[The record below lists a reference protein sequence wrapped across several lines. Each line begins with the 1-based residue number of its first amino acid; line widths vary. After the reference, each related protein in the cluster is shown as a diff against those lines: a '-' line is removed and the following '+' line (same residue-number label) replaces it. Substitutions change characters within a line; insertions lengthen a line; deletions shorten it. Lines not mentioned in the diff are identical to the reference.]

1 MFLTYNFRVDTS
13 ESQFPQFII
22 AGQLRRDFIILP
34 DRNTR
39 IDVPGGNAIYAA
51 GGLAVWEPS
60 PPPGIVAR
68 VGLDYPQE
76 WLERFAQR
84 GIDVRGVHVLP
95 QPVDLRAF
103 VSFLEMPP
111 LSNEDPVASFAKIG
125 QPFPKS
131 LIGYQHRSSTTDS
144 RSRLNST
151 SIRQSDL
158 IPDYL
163 KASAAH
169 ICPLDYLTHTLLP
182 AVLRQAG
189 FNLVTLDPSPG
200 YMNSTFWDD
209 IPSLITG
216 LTAFLPSEEETR
228 SLFHGRSSD
237 LWEMAEAIA
246 AYGCQIVV
254 IKRGERGQLVFD
266 AASRRRWEIPSYPV
280 QSVDP
285 TGAGDAYC
293 GGFLAGLRKTSDP
306 LQAALFG
313 NISAS
318 LALQGHGPF
327 YAMDALPG
335 LAHARLE
342 ALRQLAREV

>member
-1 MFLTYNFRVDTS
+1 MDSS
-13 ESQFPQFII
+13 ESQIPQFII

-34 DRNTR
+34 NGDTR
-39 IDVPGGNAIYAA
+39 IDVPGGNAVYAA
-51 GGLAVWEPS
+51 AGLAVWEPN

-68 VGLDYPQE
+68 VGNDYPRE
-76 WLERFAQR
+76 WLEKFAQR
-84 GIDVRGVHVLP
+84 GIDVRGVHVLA

-103 VSFLEMPP
+103 ISFLEIPP
-111 LSNEDPVASFAKIG
+111 LLTEDPVSSFAKIG
-125 QPFPKS
+125 EPFPKG
-131 LIGYQHRSSTTDS
+131 LIGYQYKSNTTDS
-144 RSRLNST
+144 RSRLNLT
-151 SIRQSDL
+151 SLRQSDL

-169 ICPLDYLTHTLLP
+169 VCPLDYLTHTLLP

-189 FNLVTLDPSPG
+189 FDLITLDPSSG
-200 YMNSTFWDD
+200 YMNSSFWDD
-209 IPSLITG
+209 LPSLITG
-216 LTAFLPSEEETR
+216 LTAFLPSEEEIRT
-228 SLFHGRSSD
+228 LFHGRSSD

-266 AASRRRWEIPSYPV
+266 AASRKRWEIPSYPV

-293 GGFLAGLRKTSDP
+293 GGFLAGYRKTSDP
-306 LQAALFG
+306 LLAALVG

-327 YAMDALPG
+327 YAMEALPG